1 MTTELYWLTL
11 TALMTA
17 LFWVPYVLNRVAMT
31 GLGGALAGGAPD
43 SNSLSAWA
51 QRAIKAHGNAVENF
65 AIFAPIV
72 LTAHV
77 LGISNA
83 TTKAAVVVYFFAR
96 LLHFLVYSAGIPAAR
111 TLTFTAGW
119 LAQIAII
126 ASILRWI

>member
-17 LFWVPYVLNRVAMT
+17 LFWVPYVLNRVVMT

-43 SNSLSAWA
+43 SGSLSTWA
-51 QRAIKAHGNAVENF
+51 QRASKAHTNAIENL

-77 LGISNA
+77 LGISSA
-83 TTKAAVVVYFFAR
+83 ATKAAVVVYFFAR
-96 LLHFLVYSAGIPAAR
+96 LLHFVVYSAGIPAAR